1 MAGSHLAI
9 VLNAAERLEKH
20 LQGQPWEIDGNTLQI
35 ADVVASAF
43 HDRVPEITDR
53 EDVIQNL
60 QDSVAV
66 LMDHLAKGNYV
77 YGVNT
82 GFGGSADSRTT
93 EVVSLQAALMQ
104 LTQAGVLTKKYRDGK
119 PQRPDEAMPSAW
131 VRATMVVRCNTTL
144 RGHSAVSLPVLR
156 ALQQLLKR
164 GLVPIVP
171 LRGSVSASGDLMPL
185 AYIVGTME
193 GSPSILVQSG
203 DDEKKSNN
211 ILPANLAL
219 AEAGLEPIVLGPKE
233 GLGLVNGT
241 AASAALG
248 ALVVHKSHQ
257 LAVLVQ
263 ALTGVA
269 VEALRGCSE
278 SFNPFIA
285 AVRPNSGQVECA
297 RNILS
302 LLQGSR
308 LARDV
313 FAPKDRRR
321 EDLLQDRY
329 CLRSTSQWVGPYL
342 EDLILADRQI
352 TVELNSSCD
361 NPLVNVES
369 GDILYNCNFQAVA
382 VTTAVEKTRLALQ
395 MFGRLITAQFTEMVD
410 PSLSRGLPAN
420 LVADN
425 PSLSFG
431 VKGVDISMAAYLAEL
446 SYLAGPMSSHIQPTE
461 MSNQAV
467 NSMAFASARMSM
479 HAVDVLS
486 MMCACSLYAGCQA
499 LDLRVLHETFL
510 QRLGAAIHPIT
521 DQHFGQVIP
530 LEERQRIHTKLQQ
543 EFIRSWNS
551 TSNLDVQPRC
561 RALVLSALPTLT
573 DALPT
578 GTDVAVLASWKDA
591 ALKIITDSW
600 TQISGNFFDRQ
611 PTEGFL
617 GAGSRVLYHTV
628 RHDLGVPFQLGF
640 IEHPTIG
647 SDELRGRPKRTVGE
661 WISVIY
667 EAIKEGSLFN
677 PLFNLMKEGGM
688 EVEKRTGRLKAW
700 RL

>member
-1 MAGSHLAI
+1 MSSPHLEV
-9 VLNAAERLEKH
+9 VLNAVERLDQR
-20 LQGQPWEIDGNTLQI
+20 LTGQPWLIDGKNLQI
-35 ADVVASAF
+35 ADIVAAAF
-43 HDRVPEITDR
+43 HDSVPEITDD
-53 EDVIQNL
+53 EGVIQHL

-66 LMDHLAKGNYV
+66 LKDHLAKGNYV

-93 EVVSLQAALMQ
+93 QVVSLQAALMQ
-104 LTQAGVLTKKYRDGK
+104 LTQAGVLTKKCRNGQI
-119 PQRPDEAMPSAW
+119 QRPDEAMPSAW

-164 GLVPIVP
+164 GLVPVVP

-203 DDEKKSNN
+203 HDDKDSNS
-211 ILPANLAL
+211 IQPANLAL
-219 AEAGLEPIVLGPKE
+219 ANAGLEPIVLGPKE

-248 ALVVHKSHQ
+248 ALVVYKSHQ

-278 SFNPFIA
+278 SFDPFIA
-285 AVRPNSGQVECA
+285 TVRPHSGQIECA
-297 RNILS
+297 RNILG
-302 LLQGSR
+302 LLRGSK

-313 FAPKDRRR
+313 VAPKDRRR

-329 CLRSTSQWVGPYL
+329 SLRSTSQWIGPYL
-342 EDLILADRQI
+342 EDLILADQQI
-352 TVELNSSCD
+352 NVELNSSSD
-361 NPLVNVES
+361 NPLVNVDS
-369 GDILYNCNFQAVA
+369 GDIVYNCNFQAVA

-410 PSLSRGLPAN
+410 PTLSRGLPAN
-420 LVADN
+420 LVADD

-461 MSNQAV
+461 MNNQAI

-486 MMCACSLYAGCQA
+486 LMCACSLYAGCQA
-499 LDLRVLHETFL
+499 LDLRVLHQTFL
-510 QRLGAAIHPIT
+510 DCINAALGPIT
-521 DQHFGQVIP
+521 DQYFGEVIP
-530 LEERQRIHTKLQQ
+530 LEQRQRTHATLQQ
-543 EFIRSWNS
+543 AFTRSWNA
-551 TSNLDVQPRC
+551 TSNLDLRARC
-561 RALVLSALPTLT
+561 HALVLSALPTLT
-573 DALPT
+573 DALVP
-578 GTDVAVLASWKDA
+578 GMDAAVLAGWKDA
-591 ALKIITDSW
+591 ALNTTIETWTKIS
-600 TQISGNFFDRQ
+600 NEFFDRQ
-611 PTEGFL
+611 TTEEFL
-617 GAGSRVLYHTV
+617 GAGSCVLYRTV
-628 RHDLGVPFQLGF
+628 RHNLGVPFQLGF

-647 SDELRGRPKRTVGE
+647 SDTLRGRPKKTVGE

-667 EAIKEGSLFN
+667 EAIKEGTVFI
-677 PLFNLMKEGGM
+677 PLFDVMKRG
-688 EVEKRTGRLKAW
+688 
-700 RL
+700 